1 MAFDNY
7 TDFKGF
13 FVSCINYYKN
23 KFINNFKKV
32 SNKVTFLYLTD
43 F

>member
-7 TDFKGF
+7 TDFKDI
-13 FVSCINYYKN
+13 FVSYINYYKN

-32 SNKVTFLYLTD
+32 SNKGTFLYSTD